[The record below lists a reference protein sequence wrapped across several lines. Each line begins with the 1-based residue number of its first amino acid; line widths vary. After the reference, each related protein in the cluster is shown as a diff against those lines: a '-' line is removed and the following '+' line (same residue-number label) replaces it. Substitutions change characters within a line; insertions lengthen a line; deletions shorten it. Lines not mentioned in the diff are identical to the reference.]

1 MVLYLYDYYLQRVIK
16 LVQDKFKSR
25 IDKCNKIKEGLNK
38 RINAIATIRL
48 FSFILIVFIAYR
60 YLKVGSSNLHL
71 YLLLIA
77 IMVLVALIIYHNK
90 LKNSLKYAKG
100 LIFINNQYLDRINGN
115 WIEFSDFGEDFRDKT
130 HAYSND
136 LDIVGKN
143 SLYQRLNLSHNYM
156 GRKLLAEDLLNSNYT
171 LEEILKRQN
180 AIEELGSKLDF
191 IQNLEYA
198 SLNTK
203 IQNPEDLISYFE
215 EASKNS
221 YSNIMKTVI
230 KSLPVFVLGVAAVVL
245 SLQIKPLFILVFALF
260 TIQIIF
266 WLIGL
271 KKNDDILVKVGQY
284 KNNLEVYLDLL
295 KVIEIE
301 DFQSPLLKDIKVH
314 LQSGTSAIAAIKK
327 LDMISE
333 RINIKHSG
341 MVYLILNILF
351 LWDYRSVFALES
363 WKVEYGKEV
372 RNWINSIGQI
382 QSLTSLSVLLQ
393 IEDNLSFPIIEE
405 EKSIIA
411 TSCGHPLIQME
422 ERVNNHIYISD
433 NILVITGS
441 NMSGKTTFL
450 RTIGINLVL
459 LNAGTVTVS
468 EYFKA
473 PIINI
478 YTSMRVTDDL
488 KNKIST
494 FYAELLRLKEILDY
508 GKEHPN
514 ALFLIDEIFK
524 GTNSKDR
531 ILGAKNVLLNLNKLG
546 LMGAIT
552 THDFEL
558 CELDKYPR
566 IKNYHFAEDYV
577 EGKISFDYKIKEGR
591 STSTNARYL
600 MELVG
605 IEFIN

>member
-1 MVLYLYDYYLQRVIK
+1 MIILIH
-16 LVQDKFKSR
+16 DKFNSR
-25 IDKCNKIKEGLNK
+25 IDNYNKIKERLK
-38 RINAIATIRL
+38 KSINTIATIRL
-48 FSFILIVFIAYR
+48 FNFVLIIFIAYR

-71 YLLLIA
+71 YLLLIS
-77 IMVLVALIIYHNK
+77 IMVLIALITYHSK
-90 LKNSLKYAKG
+90 LKNNLQYANSL
-100 LIFINNQYLDRINGN
+100 LVINNQYLDRINGN
-115 WIEFSDFGEDFRDKT
+115 WIAFPDLGEDFMDKT

-136 LDIVGKN
+136 LDIVGKS
-143 SLYQRLNLSHNYM
+143 SLFQKINLSHNFM
-156 GRKLLAEDLLNSNYT
+156 GRKLLAEDLLTSKYNA
-171 LEEILKRQN
+171 EEIIKRQN

-198 SLNTK
+198 SMNTK
-203 IQNPEDLISYFE
+203 IQNPEDLILYFE
-215 EASKNS
+215 SSSKNT
-221 YSNIMKTVI
+221 YTNII
-230 KSLPVFVLGVAAVVL
+230 KSIIQLLPVLVLGVAAVVL
-245 SLQIKPLFILVFALF
+245 SFQIKHLFIVVFLLFTLQIMV
-260 TIQIIF
+260 

-271 KKNDDILVKVGQY
+271 YKNNKALEKVGLY
-284 KNNLEVYLDLL
+284 KNNLEVYLGLL
-295 KVIEIE
+295 KVIELE
-301 DFQSPLLKDIKVH
+301 NFQSPLLKEIKDSLH
-314 LQSGTSAIAAIKK
+314 STDGAIAAIKK

-333 RINIKHSG
+333 KINIKHSA
-341 MVYLILNILF
+341 MVYIILNILF
-351 LWDYRSVFALES
+351 LWDYKSVFALDS
-363 WKVEYGKEV
+363 WKIKYGREV
-372 RNWINSIGQI
+372 RHWINSIGQI

-393 IEDNLSFPIIEE
+393 TEDNLSFPIIEE
-405 EKSIIA
+405 EKSIVA
-411 TSCGHPLIQME
+411 TSCGHPLIQIE
-422 ERVNNHIYISD
+422 ERINNNINIVD

-450 RTIGINLVL
+450 RTIGLNLVL
-459 LNAGTVTVS
+459 LNAGTVTLS
-468 EYFKA
+468 QYFKA
-473 PIINI
+473 PIMKV
-478 YTSMRVTDDL
+478 YTSMRITDDL

-494 FYAELLRLKEILDY
+494 FYAELLRIKEILDY

-558 CELDKYPR
+558 CELDIYPR

-605 IEFIN
+605 IEFID

>member
-1 MVLYLYDYYLQRVIK
+1 M
-16 LVQDKFKSR
+16 VQDKFNIR
-25 IDKCNKIKEGLNK
+25 IDKCNKIKENLNK

-48 FSFILIVFIAYR
+48 FNFILIVFIAYR

-90 LKNSLKYAKG
+90 LKNGLKFAKG
-100 LIFINNQYLDRINGN
+100 LILINNQYLDRINGN
-115 WIEFSDFGEDFRDKT
+115 WILFSDFGEDFIDKT

-136 LDIVGKN
+136 LDIVGRT
-143 SLYQRLNLSHNYM
+143 SLFQRLNLSHNYI
-156 GRKLLAEDLLNSNYT
+156 GRKLLAEDLLNPKYNV
-171 LEEILKRQN
+171 EEILKRQN
-180 AIEELGSKLDF
+180 SIEELGSKLDF
-191 IQNLEYA
+191 IQKLEYA
-198 SLNTK
+198 SMNTK

-215 EASKNS
+215 GESKNS
-221 YSNIMKTVI
+221 YSKGI
-230 KSLPVFVLGVAAVVL
+230 KSIIQLLPILVLGVAGIIL
-245 SLQIKPLFILVFALF
+245 SFQIKTLFILVFALF
-260 TIQIIF
+260 TLQIAL
-266 WLIGL
+266 WLMGL
-271 KKNDDILVKVGQY
+271 KKNDIILEKVGKY
-284 KNNLEVYLDLL
+284 KNNLEVYLELL
-295 KVIEIE
+295 KVIELE
-301 DFQSPLLKDIKVH
+301 DFETPLLKEIKDSLH
-314 LQSGTSAIAAIKK
+314 SSDGAISAIQK

-333 RINIKHSG
+333 RVNIKHSG
-341 MVYLILNILF
+341 VVYLILNILF
-351 LWDYRSVFALES
+351 LWDYRAVFALES
-363 WKVEYGKEV
+363 WKSKYGKEV
-372 RNWINSIGQI
+372 GHWINSIGQI

-405 EKSIIA
+405 GKSIVA
-411 TSCGHPLIQME
+411 TSCGHPLIQLE
-422 ERVNNHIYISD
+422 ERINNDINIVN

-450 RTIGINLVL
+450 RTIGVNLVL

-468 EYFKA
+468 EEFKA
-473 PIINI
+473 PIMNL

-494 FYAELLRLKEILDY
+494 FYAELLRIKEILDF
-508 GKEHPN
+508 GKTHPN
-514 ALFLIDEIFK
+514 TLFLIDEIFK

-558 CELDKYPR
+558 CELDIYPR

-591 STSTNARYL
+591 STSTNARHL

-605 IEFIN
+605 IEFLD